1 MFPSPTR
8 VIFGNLISKVVTF
21 GSGGSRRWRA
31 RNGISALI
39 KEISEVSLALSA
51 IKDEKEDSCLGAR
64 KQALT
69 RHQICQHLDLGLPK
83 LQIGERQV
91 SIVLWSLIASLV

>member
-1 MFPSPTR
+1 M
-8 VIFGNLISKVVTF
+8 VTF

-51 IKDEKEDSCLGAR
+51 IKDTREDSCLGAR

-69 RHQICQHLDLGLPK
+69 RHQICRHLDFGLSG
-83 LQIGERQV
+83 LQSYEKQLFVI
-91 SIVLWSLIASLV
+91 